1 MMEARAGFLFAS
13 PSPSLCRTCRDK
25 ACLVSKQFC
34 VHSFA
39 RGETRRALSLQHD
52 TMTYPSK
59 ANGLMAFSVGHRP
72 TCVWFVSLRR
82 TCVETRPALSQN
94 IHSFTQ
100 WMEARQAL
108 SLQHDTLP
116 CPSKA
121 NGLMAFSVGH
131 RPTCADTH
139 PQSPFCVARL
149 REWRN
154 RATFADEKQNEE
166 NMAANALTPA
176 QQHLLKLFSYNDSDE
191 YALEIQ
197 EVLTRYF
204 QERLDKEADR
214 LWDEGILDQKRLD
227 ELRNE
232 DLHKSRNGQV
242 GA

>member
-1 MMEARAGFLFAS
+1 MNNEQCQA
-13 PSPSLCRTCRDK
+13 
-25 ACLVSKQFC
+25 
-34 VHSFA
+34 
-39 RGETRRALSLQHD
+39 
-52 TMTYPSK
+52 YPSK
-59 ANGLMAFSVGHRP
+59 ANGLA
-72 TCVWFVSLRR
+72 
-82 TCVETRPALSQN
+82 
-94 IHSFTQ
+94 
-100 WMEARQAL
+100 
-108 SLQHDTLP
+108 
-116 CPSKA
+116 
-121 NGLMAFSVGH
+121 AFSVGH

-139 PQSPFCVARL
+139 PQSPFRVARL